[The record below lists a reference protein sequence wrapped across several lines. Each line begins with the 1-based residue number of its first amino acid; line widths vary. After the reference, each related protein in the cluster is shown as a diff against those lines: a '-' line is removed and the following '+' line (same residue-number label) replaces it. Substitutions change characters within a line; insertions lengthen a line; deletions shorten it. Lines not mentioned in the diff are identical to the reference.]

1 MQKLKNGWAWVTENS
16 LSRNKIKIK
25 PRRVI
30 KTKER
35 NYPKND
41 VTEDSNESKLVKNRL
56 KQVSATHLLCD
67 CLVPFFPYKMEIM
80 IVLSSQGCSED
91 YIICDLQRV

>member
-1 MQKLKNGWAWVTENS
+1 MTENS
-16 LSRNKIKIK
+16 LSQNKTKIK

-41 VTEDSNESKLVKNRL
+41 VTEDSNESTLVKNRL
-56 KQVSATHLLCD
+56 RSKFLPPICFVTVLL
-67 CLVPFFPYKMEIM
+67 LFFPYKVEIM
-80 IVLSSQGCSED
+80 IALSS
-91 YIICDLQRV
+91 